1 MLNFFKKKKK
11 SDEVK
16 NKPSLQDR
24 LFKSKKKLVE
34 AENQAKIEELKAKEA
49 KAAEEKLKL
58 EEAKRKAEEEKAKEA
73 EILAKEAAK
82 AAEEKRIAEAAEEKL
97 KLEEAKRKAEE
108 EKAKEAE
115 ILAKE
120 AAKAAE
126 EVKKKPSLKERLF
139 KSKKKLGDGLSSLII
154 GKKKIDDD
162 LLEELEILLISS
174 DIGIETTDK
183 IIESVRKKASRK
195 ELKDEDSLYQLIKL
209 ELESLL
215 LTENLL
221 EPSSEIPFVI
231 LVVGINGAGKTTT
244 IGKLAKL
251 FQSEGKSV
259 MLAAGD
265 TFRAAA
271 VEQLQVWGERNDIP
285 VIAQKTGADAASVV
299 YDAYQSSIS
308 KKIDILIADTAG
320 RLHTQDNL
328 MQELEKIKRV
338 LRKNN
343 ENAPHETLLVID
355 GGSGQ
360 NAVQQANEFHKSIGL
375 SGLAI
380 TKLDGTAKGGVL
392 FSISDSLKLP
402 IRFIGVGEA
411 IEDLKPF
418 NSKDFVDA
426 LFD

>member
-1 MLNFFKKKKK
+1 MLNFFKKNQNADSKE
-11 SDEVK
+11 DK
-16 NKPSLQDR
+16 NKS
-24 LFKSKKKLVE
+24 
-34 AENQAKIEELKAKEA
+34 
-49 KAAEEKLKL
+49 
-58 EEAKRKAEEEKAKEA
+58 
-73 EILAKEAAK
+73 
-82 AAEEKRIAEAAEEKL
+82 
-97 KLEEAKRKAEE
+97 
-108 EKAKEAE
+108 
-115 ILAKE
+115 
-120 AAKAAE
+120 
-126 EVKKKPSLKERLF
+126 SLKDRLF
-139 KSKKKLGDGLSSLII
+139 KSKKKLGDGLSSLVI
-154 GKKKIDDD
+154 GKKKIDED
-162 LLEELEILLISS
+162 LLEELEVLLISS
-174 DIGIETTDK
+174 DIGIQTTDK
-183 IIESVRKKASRK
+183 VIESVRKKASRK
-195 ELKDEDSLYQLIKL
+195 ELKDEDSLYQLIKI

-215 LTENLL
+215 ITDSDFK
-221 EPSSEIPFVI
+221 PSYETPFVI

-285 VIAQKTGADAASVV
+285 VIAQKTGSDAASVV
-299 YDAYQSSIS
+299 YDAYQSAIA

-338 LRKNN
+338 LKKHN
-343 ENAPHETLLVID
+343 EGAPHETLLVID

-360 NAVQQANEFHKSIGL
+360 NAVQQAKEFHKSINL

-392 FSISDSLKLP
+392 FSISDALKLP

>member
-1 MLNFFKKKKK
+1 MLNFFKKNQD
-11 SDEVK
+11 SDSEKEK
-16 NKPSLQDR
+16 NKS
-24 LFKSKKKLVE
+24 
-34 AENQAKIEELKAKEA
+34 
-49 KAAEEKLKL
+49 
-58 EEAKRKAEEEKAKEA
+58 
-73 EILAKEAAK
+73 
-82 AAEEKRIAEAAEEKL
+82 
-97 KLEEAKRKAEE
+97 
-108 EKAKEAE
+108 
-115 ILAKE
+115 
-120 AAKAAE
+120 
-126 EVKKKPSLKERLF
+126 SLKDRLF
-139 KSKKKLGDGLSSLII
+139 KSKKKLGDGLSSLVI
-154 GKKKIDDD
+154 GKKKIDED
-162 LLEELEILLISS
+162 LLEELEVLLISS
-174 DIGIETTDK
+174 DIGIQTTDK
-183 IIESVRKKASRK
+183 VIESVRKKASRK
-195 ELKDEDSLYQLIKL
+195 ELKDEDSLYELIKI

-215 LTENLL
+215 ITENSL
-221 EPSSEIPFVI
+221 EPSLESPFVI

-251 FQSEGKSV
+251 FQEEGKSV

-271 VEQLQVWGERNDIP
+271 VDQLQVWGERNEIP

-299 YDAYQSSIS
+299 YDAYQSAIA
-308 KKIDILIADTAG
+308 KKMDVLIADTAG

-338 LRKNN
+338 LKKHN

-360 NAVQQANEFHKSIGL
+360 NAVQQANEFHKSIHL

-418 NSKDFVDA
+418 NARDFVDA

>member
-1 MLNFFKKKKK
+1 MLNFFKKKQNLSLK
-11 SDEVK
+11 EEEQ
-16 NKPSLQDR
+16 KPSLRD
-24 LFKSKKKLVE
+24 
-34 AENQAKIEELKAKEA
+34 
-49 KAAEEKLKL
+49 
-58 EEAKRKAEEEKAKEA
+58 
-73 EILAKEAAK
+73 
-82 AAEEKRIAEAAEEKL
+82 
-97 KLEEAKRKAEE
+97 
-108 EKAKEAE
+108 
-115 ILAKE
+115 
-120 AAKAAE
+120 
-126 EVKKKPSLKERLF
+126 RLF
-139 KSKKKLGDGLSSLII
+139 KSKKKLGDGLSSLVI
-154 GKKKIDDD
+154 GKKKIDED
-162 LLEELEILLISS
+162 LLEELEVLLISS
-174 DIGIETTDK
+174 DVGIQTTDK
-183 IIESVRKKASRK
+183 VIESVRKKAPRK

-215 LTENLL
+215 VTDSDL
-221 EPSSEIPFVI
+221 EPSTEIPFVI

-251 FQSEGKSV
+251 FQGEGKSV

-271 VEQLQVWGERNDIP
+271 VEQLQVWGERNDIT

-299 YDAYQSSIS
+299 YDAYQSAIA
-308 KKIDILIADTAG
+308 KKTDILIADTAG

-338 LRKNN
+338 LKKHN

-360 NAVQQANEFHKSIGL
+360 NAVQQANEFHKSINL

-392 FSISDSLKLP
+392 FSISDALKLP

>member
-1 MLNFFKKKKK
+1 MKSNIQFYTMLNFFKKTQ
-11 SDEVK
+11 SQDLQEVK
-16 NKPSLQDR
+16 NKT
-24 LFKSKKKLVE
+24 
-34 AENQAKIEELKAKEA
+34 
-49 KAAEEKLKL
+49 
-58 EEAKRKAEEEKAKEA
+58 
-73 EILAKEAAK
+73 
-82 AAEEKRIAEAAEEKL
+82 
-97 KLEEAKRKAEE
+97 
-108 EKAKEAE
+108 
-115 ILAKE
+115 
-120 AAKAAE
+120 
-126 EVKKKPSLKERLF
+126 SLKERLF
-139 KSKKKLGDGLSSLII
+139 KSKKKLGDGLSSLVI
-154 GKKKIDDD
+154 GKKKIDED
-162 LLEELEILLISS
+162 LLEELEMLLIGS
-174 DIGIETTDK
+174 DIGIQTTDK
-183 IIESVRKKASRK
+183 VIEVVRKKASRK
-195 ELKDEDSLYQLIKL
+195 ELKDEDSLYQLIKE

-215 LTENLL
+215 IKESLL
-221 EPSSEIPFVI
+221 QPSSNNPFVI

-251 FQSEGKSV
+251 FQGEGKSV

-299 YDAYQSSIS
+299 YDAYQSAIA
-308 KKIDILIADTAG
+308 KDIDILIADTAG

-338 LRKNN
+338 LKKHN
-343 ENAPHETLLVID
+343 EDAPHETLLVID

-360 NAVQQANEFHKSIGL
+360 NAIQQANEFHKSINL
-375 SGLAI
+375 TGLAI

-402 IRFIGVGEA
+402 IRYIGVGEA

-418 NSKDFVDA
+418 NAKDFVNA

>member
-1 MLNFFKKKKK
+1 M
-11 SDEVK
+11 
-16 NKPSLQDR
+16 
-24 LFKSKKKLVE
+24 
-34 AENQAKIEELKAKEA
+34 
-49 KAAEEKLKL
+49 
-58 EEAKRKAEEEKAKEA
+58 
-73 EILAKEAAK
+73 
-82 AAEEKRIAEAAEEKL
+82 
-97 KLEEAKRKAEE
+97 
-108 EKAKEAE
+108 
-115 ILAKE
+115 
-120 AAKAAE
+120 
-126 EVKKKPSLKERLF
+126 
-139 KSKKKLGDGLSSLII
+139 
-154 GKKKIDDD
+154 
-162 LLEELEILLISS
+162 
-174 DIGIETTDK
+174 
-183 IIESVRKKASRK
+183 
-195 ELKDEDSLYQLIKL
+195 YQLIKI

-215 LTENLL
+215 ISDDSME
-221 EPSSEIPFVI
+221 SSPEIPFVI

-251 FQSEGKSV
+251 FQKEGKSV

-285 VIAQKTGADAASVV
+285 VIAQKTGSDAASVV
-299 YDAYQSSIS
+299 YDAYQSAIA

-338 LRKNN
+338 LKKHN

-360 NAVQQANEFHKSIGL
+360 NAVQQANEFHKSIQL

-392 FSISDSLKLP
+392 FSISDSLKIP
-402 IRFIGVGEA
+402 IRFIGVGEG

-426 LFD
+426 LFE

>member
-1 MLNFFKKKKK
+1 MLNFFKIKQNTSLK
-11 SDEVK
+11 EEEEQ
-16 NKPSLQDR
+16 KPSLRD
-24 LFKSKKKLVE
+24 
-34 AENQAKIEELKAKEA
+34 
-49 KAAEEKLKL
+49 
-58 EEAKRKAEEEKAKEA
+58 
-73 EILAKEAAK
+73 
-82 AAEEKRIAEAAEEKL
+82 
-97 KLEEAKRKAEE
+97 
-108 EKAKEAE
+108 
-115 ILAKE
+115 
-120 AAKAAE
+120 
-126 EVKKKPSLKERLF
+126 RLF
-139 KSKKKLGDGLSSLII
+139 KSKKKLGDGLSSLVI
-154 GKKKIDDD
+154 GKKKIDED
-162 LLEELEILLISS
+162 LLEELEVLLISS
-174 DIGIETTDK
+174 DVGIQTTDK
-183 IIESVRKKASRK
+183 VIESVRKKASRK

-215 LTENLL
+215 VTDSDL

-251 FQSEGKSV
+251 FQGEGKSV

-271 VEQLQVWGERNDIP
+271 VEQLQVWGERNDIT

-299 YDAYQSSIS
+299 YDAYQSAIA
-308 KKIDILIADTAG
+308 KKTDILIADTAG

-338 LRKNN
+338 LKKHN

-360 NAVQQANEFHKSIGL
+360 NAVQQANEFHKSINL

-392 FSISDSLKLP
+392 FSISDALKLP

>member
-1 MLNFFKKKKK
+1 MLNFFKKSK
-11 SDEVK
+11 D
-16 NKPSLQDR
+16 QDP
-24 LFKSKKKLVE
+24 
-34 AENQAKIEELKAKEA
+34 
-49 KAAEEKLKL
+49 AEEKIKT
-58 EEAKRKAEEEKAKEA
+58 
-73 EILAKEAAK
+73 
-82 AAEEKRIAEAAEEKL
+82 
-97 KLEEAKRKAEE
+97 
-108 EKAKEAE
+108 
-115 ILAKE
+115 
-120 AAKAAE
+120 
-126 EVKKKPSLKERLF
+126 SLKERLF
-139 KSKKKLGDGLSSLII
+139 KSKKKLGDGLSSLVI

-162 LLEELEILLISS
+162 LLEELEMLLISS
-174 DIGIETTDK
+174 DIGIQTTDK
-183 IIESVRKKASRK
+183 VIEMVRRKASRK
-195 ELKDEDSLYQLIKL
+195 ELKDEDSLYQLIKE

-215 LTENLL
+215 VTENLL
-221 EPSSEIPFVI
+221 EPNSEIPFVI

-251 FQSEGKSV
+251 FQGEGKSV

-271 VEQLQVWGERNDIP
+271 VEQLQVWGERNDIA

-299 YDAYQSSIS
+299 YDAYQSAIA
-308 KKIDILIADTAG
+308 KKTDILIADTAG

-338 LRKNN
+338 LKKHNDS
-343 ENAPHETLLVID
+343 APHETLLVID

-360 NAVQQANEFHKSIGL
+360 NAVQQANEFHKSINL
-375 SGLAI
+375 SGLAV

-402 IRFIGVGEA
+402 IRYIGVGEA

-418 NSKDFVDA
+418 NAKDFVNA

>member
-1 MLNFFKKKKK
+1 MLNFFKKTQ
-11 SDEVK
+11 SQDSQEVK
-16 NKPSLQDR
+16 NKT
-24 LFKSKKKLVE
+24 
-34 AENQAKIEELKAKEA
+34 
-49 KAAEEKLKL
+49 
-58 EEAKRKAEEEKAKEA
+58 
-73 EILAKEAAK
+73 
-82 AAEEKRIAEAAEEKL
+82 
-97 KLEEAKRKAEE
+97 
-108 EKAKEAE
+108 
-115 ILAKE
+115 
-120 AAKAAE
+120 
-126 EVKKKPSLKERLF
+126 SLKERLF
-139 KSKKKLGDGLSSLII
+139 KSKKKLGDGLSSLVI

-162 LLEELEILLISS
+162 LLEELEMLLIGS
-174 DIGIETTDK
+174 DIGIQTTDK
-183 IIESVRKKASRK
+183 VIEIVRKKASRK
-195 ELKDEDSLYQLIKL
+195 ELKDEDSLYQLIKE

-215 LTENLL
+215 IKENLL
-221 EPSSEIPFVI
+221 QLSSNNPFVI

-251 FQSEGKSV
+251 FQGEGKSV

-271 VEQLQVWGERNDIP
+271 VEQLQIWGERNDIP

-299 YDAYQSSIS
+299 YDAYQSAIA
-308 KKIDILIADTAG
+308 KDIDILIADTAG

-338 LRKNN
+338 LKKYN
-343 ENAPHETLLVID
+343 EDAPHETLLVID

-360 NAVQQANEFHKSIGL
+360 NAIQQANEFHKSINL
-375 SGLAI
+375 TGLAI

-402 IRFIGVGEA
+402 IRYIGVGEA

-418 NSKDFVDA
+418 NAKDFVNA